1 MHKFADR
8 MKRNAF
14 LLANQYLDSRKNFL
28 YEILSLLEDH

>member
-1 MHKFADR
+1 MQKFPDR
-8 MKRNAF
+8 MKTNAF